1 MIGMWFFL
9 PSPTIATQQRQ
20 AYVQNKLTSGKT
32 VITVFDYAPL
42 VEDSPSAYKG
52 SCSFECEALLV
63 HWRLILTEQ
72 STLLRLSDYDSGE
85 SVNLTDILEEAK
97 AWNTLGKSRPGR
109 DWVPYI
115 SPPLDL
121 GRIPSGS
128 TGEEISMPWFHV
140 PDQKLIYHDMHNTY
154 ASILVHAV
162 VPEPEVVEFWRGPY
176 VEHAGISAETKAQRN
191 FASASPHEPL
201 EKITYEIMASNKQ
214 QLDLLAAFQVLDSQ
228 KFGRHVMVKSLA
240 GELPSQTYPIR
251 RALQVPLGLFIAIPF
266 ILFRVF
272 ADFMSPFLLYVLIWL
287 GLLAGL
293 VCYRRMLEGGPISS
307 YFGRLSWDFNFLRW
321 RRRSGSEEKHVWG
334 PTGPVD
340 VTRHEKWFDEEKE
353 IGLQR
358 PQTGRLGKDWKT

>member
-1 MIGMWFFL
+1 MIGMWFFF
-9 PSPTIATQQRQ
+9 PSPIIATQQRQ
-20 AYVQNKLTSGKT
+20 AYIQNKLTSGKT
-32 VITVFDYAPL
+32 VITVLDYAPL

-52 SCSFECEALLV
+52 SCNFECEALLV

-85 SVNLTDILEEAK
+85 DVNLTNILGEAK
-97 AWNTLGKSRPGR
+97 AWNTRGKSWLGR

-121 GRIPSGS
+121 GLIPSGS
-128 TGEEISMPWFHV
+128 TGEEINMPWFHV
-140 PDQKLIYHDMHNTY
+140 PDQKLIFHEMHNTY

-201 EKITYEIMASNKQ
+201 EKITYEIMESNKQ
-214 QLDLLAAFQVLDSQ
+214 QLDLLASFQVLDSQ
-228 KFGRHVMVKSLA
+228 KSGRRVMVKALA

-251 RALQVPLGLFIAIPF
+251 RALLVPLGPFIAIPF
-266 ILFRVF
+266 ILFGVF
-272 ADFMSPFLLYVLIWL
+272 AGFMSPFLPYVLIWL
-287 GLLAGL
+287 SLLVGL
-293 VCYRRMLEGGPISS
+293 VCYRRMLEGGSISS
-307 YFGRLSWDFNFLRW
+307 CFGRMCWSFDFLRW
-321 RRRSGSEEKHVWG
+321 RRRGGSQEKQVWG

-340 VTRHEKWFDEEKE
+340 VKKHEKWFDEEKE

-358 PQTGRLGKDWKT
+358 PQTVRLSKDRKT